1 MHDFPREFRFQLF
14 LRVLTMLPN
23 PSTHDDRR
31 TQLDYVL
38 NYVEDWF
45 SGVPFDP
52 SNWANDG
59 RMYPP
64 QDDSRF
70 AVSGHPDVTM
80 YRTKGHRV
88 YIRSNGAI
96 RIEEVATRCVVL
108 ENPGA
113 DGQRVF

>member
-1 MHDFPREFRFQLF
+1 MDPIPRDFRFHLF
-14 LRVLTMLPN
+14 LRMLSMLPN
-23 PSTHDDRR
+23 PSSHSDRR
-31 TQLDYVL
+31 TQLDDAL
-38 NYVEDWF
+38 NHVEDLF

-70 AVSGHPDVTM
+70 PVSGHLDVTM

-96 RIEEVATRCVVL
+96 RIEEIATKCVVL
-108 ENPGA
+108 EKPGA
-113 DGQRVF
+113 DGKGVF